1 MEVTKAYKPTSFRH
15 LLPRGEVP
23 VYDEST
29 DGDQGRS
36 IIVIDGAIVDPGI
49 YGPAS
54 SCHSR
59 EGLLFPPGVHS
70 LNTE

>member
-1 MEVTKAYKPTSFRH
+1 MEVTKAYKLTSFRH

-49 YGPAS
+49 YEAGELVPFQGGFTFPTRS
-54 SCHSR
+54 S
-59 EGLLFPPGVHS
+59 LP
-70 LNTE
+70 

>member
-1 MEVTKAYKPTSFRH
+1 MEVTKAYEPTSFRH

-49 YGPAS
+49 YEAGRLVP
-54 SCHSR
+54 
-59 EGLLFPPGVHS
+59 F
-70 LNTE
+70 